1 MKYKL
6 NSKGQGALEY
16 LLIIGGV
23 VLVAVIVVA
32 LLIGMSTDNSE
43 NAKKQTSEFISNT
56 DIALPSTVLSVIC
69 KEKTAGPDEYVVKW
83 NATHKDGYEY
93 TLLFDDS
100 PIKFEYL
107 NILPSTNPIVFT
119 RNDDKLYMETGASK
133 IKENCSELGS
143 EAISIR
149 TLNLENNTTAV
160 SNRVFIKPQAA
171 VTPGGPGLQ
180 NSLSFNRGAGTLTIT
195 FNPDVDVSGSDYDD
209 GVVLRFVGLTDSD
222 DIRDFLN
229 GNTSPYKFNPADIG
243 LPSGGE
249 MCEFLVNPSLQDV
262 RLIKRNGESVIATI
276 NVANIVTIDCE

>member
-83 NATHKDGYEY
+83 NATHKDGYDY

-100 PIKFEYL
+100 PITFESF

-119 RNDDKLYMETGASK
+119 INDDLQYMETGASK

-143 EAISIR
+143 EAISIK
-149 TLNLENNTTAV
+149 TTNTENQTTAV

-171 VTPGGPGLQ
+171 VTPSGPS
-180 NSLSFNRGAGTLTIT
+180 NPSITFDTAAGTTVLSNHGITANPMAFYFIRIYNLSGVELFASDRIFTAPELNAIANDGSPMHFWGDRLVSGEIKHVYEHSEINNIKIIEGEDESVKLTI
-195 FNPDVDVSGSDYDD
+195 PVS
-209 GVVLRFVGLTDSD
+209 
-222 DIRDFLN
+222 N
-229 GNTSPYKFNPADIG
+229 
-243 LPSGGE
+243 
-249 MCEFLVNPSLQDV
+249 M
-262 RLIKRNGESVIATI
+262 
-276 NVANIVTIDCE
+276 TID